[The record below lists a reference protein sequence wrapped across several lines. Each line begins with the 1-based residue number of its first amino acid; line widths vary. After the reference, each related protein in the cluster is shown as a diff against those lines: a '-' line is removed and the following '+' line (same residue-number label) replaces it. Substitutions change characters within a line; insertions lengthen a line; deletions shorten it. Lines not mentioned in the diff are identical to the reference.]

1 MVDALARVRVD
12 LKLIKPETAT
22 PGRGGSV
29 LNAEGAVVGVAV
41 GTWRQ
46 GQNLNFAVGVSEV
59 RLLLEKAGLVLPL
72 PLKD

>member
-1 MVDALARVRVD
+1 
-12 LKLIKPETAT
+12 
-22 PGRGGSV
+22 V
-29 LNAEGAVVGVAV
+29 LNAEGAVVGVVV

-46 GQNLNFAVGVSEV
+46 GQNLNFAVDVSEV